1 MKLESVLFFIDKLI
15 IDAIIVFFLNVYFRY
30 VLVLNQCISV
40 YV

>member
-30 VLVLNQCISV
+30 VLVLNQSISV